1 MIMTLLTIDTLRDSD
16 ETTEILGIFAVE
28 QWLSA

>member
-1 MIMTLLTIDTLRDSD
+1 MTLLTIDTMRDPN
-16 ETTEILGIFAVE
+16 ETTEILGIFAVD